1 MALTDLLNN
10 ITSFD
15 YTQVGQPQS
24 FEANGRLVTG
34 QQTFD
39 RPIEEPLPI
48 TEKKHCSAGVF
59 MCAGYMDTPRI
70 ARGRYKGILACAI
83 FSGTYR
89 RRNE

>member
-15 YTQVGQPQS
+15 YTQVGQPQT
-24 FEANGRLVTG
+24 FEANGRTVTG

-48 TEKKHCSAGVF
+48 TETQV
-59 MCAGYMDTPRI
+59 GYNTRDIQATQ
-70 ARGRYKGILACAI
+70 GINL
-83 FSGTYR
+83 F
-89 RRNE
+89 NV